1 MLKFIPSKC
10 SKLTEKQSDFFTMVE
25 ENFEIQSFQ
34 MLQIDTKTQVISS
47 LWLKKIFNSVLPK
60 RSKLTDFF
68 TMVEE
73 NFEIQSFQMLQIDWK
88 M

>member
-1 MLKFIPSKC
+1 
-10 SKLTEKQSDFFTMVE
+10 MVE
-25 ENFEIQSFQ
+25 ENLEIQSFQ
-34 MLQIDTKTQVISS
+34 MLQIDSKTQVISS
-47 LWLKKIFNSVLPK
+47 PWLKKIFNSVLPK
-60 RSKLTDFF
+60 WSKLTDFF

>member
-1 MLKFIPSKC
+1 
-10 SKLTEKQSDFFTMVE
+10 MVE

-34 MLQIDTKTQVISS
+34 TLQIDSKTQEISS
-47 LWLKKIFNSVLPK
+47 PWLKKIFNSVLPK
-60 RSKLTDFF
+60 WSKLTDFF

>member
-1 MLKFIPSKC
+1 
-10 SKLTEKQSDFFTMVE
+10 MVE

-34 MLQIDTKTQVISS
+34 MLQIDSKTQVISS
-47 LWLKKIFNSVLPK
+47 PWLKKIFNSVLPK
-60 RSKLTDFF
+60 WSKLTDFF

>member
-1 MLKFIPSKC
+1 
-10 SKLTEKQSDFFTMVE
+10 MVE

-34 MLQIDTKTQVISS
+34 MLQLDSKTVISS
-47 LWLKKIFNSVLPK
+47 SLLKKNFYSVPPK
-60 RSKLTDFF
+60 WSKLTDFS

-73 NFEIQSFQMLQIDWK
+73 HFELQSFQMLQIDWK

>member
-1 MLKFIPSKC
+1 
-10 SKLTEKQSDFFTMVE
+10 MVE

-34 MLQIDTKTQVISS
+34 MLQLDSKTAVISS
-47 LWLKKIFNSVLPK
+47 LRLKKIFYSVLPK
-60 RSKLTDFF
+60 WSKSTDLF